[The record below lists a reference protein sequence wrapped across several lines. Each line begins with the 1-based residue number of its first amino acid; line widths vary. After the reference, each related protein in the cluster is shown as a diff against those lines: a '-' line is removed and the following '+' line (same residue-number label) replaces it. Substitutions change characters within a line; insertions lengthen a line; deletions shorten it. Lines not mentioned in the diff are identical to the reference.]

1 MGFTRVTAMRL
12 TIGLAF
18 LRGAGSSGGDL
29 EGIDPMLRAVP
40 LALFAALSLAG
51 CKPAG
56 PQPAKPTAGQWELTQ
71 RVTDLGQLGGAPHAT
86 TRTAC
91 LRDADLDFTALS
103 DQANSLCS
111 SSEVSTT
118 PGKVHARVSCKA
130 GTADSSEALIDGTTT
145 ADTIKIT
152 IDSTEHAGGV
162 ARHLKMEMEGHRT
175 GACPATA
182 G

>member
-1 MGFTRVTAMRL
+1 MGFMRVIAMRL

-18 LRGAGSSGGDL
+18 PRRAGSSKDDI

-40 LALFAALSLAG
+40 LAVVATLSLAG

-56 PQPAKPTAGQWELTQ
+56 PTPAKPTAGQWELTQ
-71 RVTDLGQLGGAPHAT
+71 RVTDLSQPGAAPHAT

-103 DQANSLCS
+103 EQANSLCKS
-111 SSEVSTT
+111 SDVSTT
-118 PGKVHARVSCKA
+118 PGKVHARVSCAA

-145 ADTIKIT
+145 ADTIKIA
-152 IDSTEHAGGV
+152 IDSTEHANGV
-162 ARHLKMEMEGHRT
+162 ERHLKMEMEGRRT
-175 GACPATA
+175 GACPAA